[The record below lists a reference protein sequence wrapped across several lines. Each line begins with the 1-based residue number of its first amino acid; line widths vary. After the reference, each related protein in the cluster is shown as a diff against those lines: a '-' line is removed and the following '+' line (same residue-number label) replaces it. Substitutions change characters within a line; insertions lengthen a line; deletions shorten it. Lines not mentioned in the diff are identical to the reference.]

1 MKALNS
7 SLLIVFFVLTSSFHW
22 VFAQSNPPD
31 PRLDPNRPT
40 GLAKIK
46 QEQNAQE
53 NLTQYINADKSKI
66 ATFKRV
72 GMLHATE
79 TAGLAKTPDNVK
91 LIRVLLGKNIS
102 EDEEKIGLIR
112 LLASQHTYN
121 DVTGMNNAI
130 RNDIRNFT
138 NASQNMIAAESAITY
153 SRLGYFS
160 DTEAILTNAKNRG
173 VLDDDSYFGELT
185 RLLGSAPA
193 SNQITM
199 LNKIRSSKNAFA
211 LGLLAGTVSFHE
223 HLYQINPEARKIALS
238 MFNESEPK
246 YVLSIGEFVTNGISY
261 ANWLNSLAL
270 LEQNVNGQTYKDV
283 VYSRL
288 SAPSIDPRKIME
300 YLSSPEGER
309 FITSM
314 GEKRYFSE
322 LKASIELYSKQ
333 LPQNAT
339 MREMVEDIGKKINTL
354 PK

>member
-1 MKALNS
+1 MKAFNLS
-7 SLLIVFFVLTSSFHW
+7 ISIAFFLLTSPFHW
-22 VFAQSNPPD
+22 AIAQNIPTD

-40 GLAKIK
+40 GLAKIR
-46 QEQNAQE
+46 QEQIAQE

-72 GMLHATE
+72 GMLHAAE

-121 DVTGMNNAI
+121 DVTGMNYAI
-130 RNDIRNFT
+130 RNDLRSFT
-138 NASQNMIAAESAITY
+138 NASQNMIAAESAIIY

-173 VLDDDSYFGELT
+173 VLDDDSYFGELA

-193 SNQITM
+193 SNQLTM
-199 LNKIRSSKNAFA
+199 LNKIRLSKNTYA
-211 LGLLAGTVSFHE
+211 LGLLASTVSFHE
-223 HLYQINPEARKIALS
+223 HLKQINPEARKIALLT
-238 MFNESEPK
+238 FNENEPK
-246 YVLSIGEFVTNGISY
+246 YVLSIGEFVTNSISY
-261 ANWLNSLAL
+261 TNWLNSLAL
-270 LEQNVNGQTYKDV
+270 LEQNVNGRPYKDA

-300 YLSSPEGER
+300 YLYSPEGER

-322 LKASIELYSKQ
+322 LNASIALYSKQ